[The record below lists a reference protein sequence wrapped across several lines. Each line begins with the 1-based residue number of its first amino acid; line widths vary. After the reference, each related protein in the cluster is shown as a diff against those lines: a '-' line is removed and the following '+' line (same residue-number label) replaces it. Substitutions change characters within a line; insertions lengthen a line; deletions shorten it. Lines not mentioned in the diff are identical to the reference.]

1 MIGFQG
7 RPARA
12 RGLALLLAAAV
23 LAPIAAASSAAAQV
37 PDPETT
43 AAAPTQAEFRRFVEA
58 LWPEARQRGVS
69 RATFDEAFRD
79 VSPDPK
85 IVALTK
91 KQSEFVRPIWEYIGG
106 AVSASRLQRGR
117 EMAQRYAAQF
127 DAAERAYGVP
137 RAVILG
143 VWGMETNYGSFTGN
157 IYAVRALATLTYVRY
172 RGEFFRN
179 ELLTALQI
187 LEEDHIDRAKM
198 LGSWAGAM
206 GQTQFM
212 PSSFMRFAV
221 DGDGDGQR
229 DIWSSVPDAIA
240 STANYLK
247 EHGWTPGLP
256 WGYEVALPD
265 GFDFRNLRQTFAGWG
280 QLGVARVDGRALPG
294 GGEATLLL
302 PAGAGG
308 PAFLVTANYDV
319 IKAYNASDA
328 YALGVGHLGD
338 RVLGGPAIQGDW
350 PTKERMLDKDQR
362 VEVQKRL
369 MALGFYQG
377 ETDGKHG
384 SRTRDA
390 VRQFQLRRGLVPD
403 GYANVAVLEQLRRAR

>member
-1 MIGFQG
+1 MIGFHG
-7 RPARA
+7 RPSRA
-12 RGLALLLAAAV
+12 LVLLTTGLLVTA
-23 LAPIAAASSAAAQV
+23 LAPAPAFAQATTSATSAAPGQG
-37 PDPETT
+37 D
-43 AAAPTQAEFRRFVEA
+43 FRRFVEA
-58 LWPEARQRGVS
+58 LWPEARQSGVS
-69 RATFDEAFRD
+69 RATFDDAFRG

-91 KQSEFVRPIWEYIGG
+91 KQSEFVRPIWDYING
-106 AVSASRLQRGR
+106 AISNARLQRGR

-127 DAAERAYGVP
+127 EAAERNFGVP
-137 RAVILG
+137 RSVILG

-157 IYAVRALATLTYVRY
+157 IYAVRALATLAFVRY
-172 RGEFFRN
+172 RGDFFRN

-187 LEEDHIDRAKM
+187 LEQDHIGRDKM

-212 PSSFMRFAV
+212 PSSFVRFAI
-221 DGDGDGQR
+221 DGDGDGRR
-229 DIWSSVPDAIA
+229 DIWSSIPDAIA

-247 EHGWTPGLP
+247 EHGWTRGLP

-265 GFDFRNLRQTFAGWG
+265 GFDFRNLRQTFGAWSG
-280 QLGVARVDGRALPG
+280 LGVQRVDGRPLPG
-294 GGEATLLL
+294 GGEATLFL
-302 PAGAGG
+302 PAGASG

-328 YALGVGHLGD
+328 YALAVGHLGD
-338 RVLGGPAIQGDW
+338 RVLGGPALQGDW
-350 PTKERMLDKDQR
+350 PTNERMLDRDQR
-362 VEVQKRL
+362 VEVQRRL
-369 MALGFYQG
+369 AALGHYQG

-390 VRQFQLRRGLVPD
+390 VRRFQLERGLVPD
-403 GYANVAVLEQLRRAR
+403 GYANLALLERLRQAR

>member
-1 MIGFQG
+1 MPGTLG
-7 RPARA
+7 PARRLVLA
-12 RGLALLLAAAV
+12 AGLAL
-23 LAPIAAASSAAAQV
+23 
-37 PDPETT
+37 
-43 AAAPTQAEFRRFVEA
+43 AAPLPALAQATTGATAPQAGEFKRFVEA

-69 RATFDEAFRD
+69 RATFDDAFRS
-79 VSPDPK
+79 VTAPDPK

-91 KQSEFVRPIWEYIGG
+91 KQSEFVRPIWDYVAG
-106 AVSASRLQRGR
+106 AISPARLQRGR
-117 EMAQRYAAQF
+117 EAAQAYQAQF
-127 DAAERAYGVP
+127 EAAERAYGVP
-137 RAVILG
+137 RSVILG
-143 VWGMETNYGSFTGN
+143 VWGMETNYGSFTGD
-157 IYAVRALATLTYVRY
+157 IYAVRALATLAFVRY

-187 LEEDHIDRAKM
+187 LEDDHVGRDKM
-198 LGSWAGAM
+198 RGSWAGAM

-212 PSSFMRFAV
+212 PTSFMRFAV
-221 DGDGDGQR
+221 DGDGDGAR

-247 EHGWTPGLP
+247 EHGWTKGLP
-256 WGYEVALPD
+256 WGFEVALPD
-265 GFDFRNLRQTFAGWG
+265 GFDFRNLRQTFPGWG
-280 QLGVARVDGRALPG
+280 QLGVARVDGKALPS
-294 GGEATLLL
+294 GGEATLFL
-302 PAGAGG
+302 PAGASG

-350 PTKERMLDKDQR
+350 PRNERMLDKDQR

-369 MALGFYQG
+369 MAMGLYQG

-384 SRTRDA
+384 SKTRVA
-390 VRQFQLRRGLVPD
+390 VREFQLKRGLVPD
-403 GYANVAVLEQLRRAR
+403 GYANLPVLEALRKAR

>member
-1 MIGFQG
+1 MPGTFG
-7 RPARA
+7 PAGAA
-12 RGLALLLAAAV
+12 RRLVLAAGLAL
-23 LAPIAAASSAAAQV
+23 
-37 PDPETT
+37 
-43 AAAPTQAEFRRFVEA
+43 AAPLPALAQATTGATAPQAGEFKRFVEA

-69 RATFDEAFRD
+69 RATFDDAFRG
-79 VSPDPK
+79 VTAPDPK

-91 KQSEFVRPIWEYIGG
+91 KQSEFVRPIWDYVAG
-106 AVSASRLQRGR
+106 AISPARLQRGR
-117 EMAQRYAAQF
+117 EAAQAYQAQF
-127 DAAERAYGVP
+127 EAAERAYGVP
-137 RAVILG
+137 RSVILG
-143 VWGMETNYGSFTGN
+143 VWGMETNYGSFTGD
-157 IYAVRALATLTYVRY
+157 IYAVRALATLAFVRY

-187 LEEDHIDRAKM
+187 LEDDHVGRDKM
-198 LGSWAGAM
+198 RGSWAGAM

-212 PSSFMRFAV
+212 PTSFMRFAV
-221 DGDGDGQR
+221 DGDGDGAR

-247 EHGWTPGLP
+247 EHGWTRGLP
-256 WGYEVALPD
+256 WGFEVALPD
-265 GFDFRNLRQTFAGWG
+265 GFDFRNLRQTFSGWG
-280 QLGVARVDGRALPG
+280 QLGVARVDGKALPS
-294 GGEATLLL
+294 GGEATLFL
-302 PAGAGG
+302 PAGASG

-350 PTKERMLDKDQR
+350 PRNERMLDKDQR

-369 MALGFYQG
+369 MAMGLYQG

-384 SRTRDA
+384 SKTRVA
-390 VRQFQLRRGLVPD
+390 VREFQLKRGLVPD
-403 GYANVAVLEQLRRAR
+403 GYANLPVLEALRKAR